1 MKRHFIKFFYITLVL
16 VITAGT
22 SLFSQNSNKVTPD
35 PRLYQCFEKTY
46 IDNLLVNNPEMI
58 AYYNYYLDHSYYV
71 ASLKAEKEV
80 TGKDIHNVEKKSK
93 DGNITNVKFS
103 ETKYNAKTFNVLKY
117 NFETGY
123 LLAPNYIWKE
133 AGIVIVFYP
142 EKSIKEEF
150 IKFNKNK

>member
-1 MKRHFIKFFYITLVL
+1 MKRHFIKSFYITLVL
-16 VITAGT
+16 IFTLST
-22 SLFSQNSNKVTPD
+22 SIFSQNSNKVTPD
-35 PRLYQCFEKTY
+35 PRLYQC
-46 IDNLLVNNPEMI
+46 LVSNPEMI

-80 TGKDIHNVEKKSK
+80 TGKDIHSVEKKSK

-123 LLAPNYIWKE
+123 LLAPNYLWKE